1 MIAVPTGVALGELA
15 TRLQA
20 DSSGAVK
27 REYCDMF
34 NTAQGEAR
42 RRLHEPLPAPEYE
55 TTAALVTGTQQCTE
69 VIDAVWNALHP

>member
-1 MIAVPTGVALGELA
+1 MITVPTGVALGELA

-20 DSSGAVK
+20 DDSGAVK

-34 NTAQGEAR
+34 NAAQGEAR
-42 RRLHEPLPAPEYE
+42 RRLHEPLPAPDFE

-69 VIDAVWNALHP
+69 VIEAVWNALHP